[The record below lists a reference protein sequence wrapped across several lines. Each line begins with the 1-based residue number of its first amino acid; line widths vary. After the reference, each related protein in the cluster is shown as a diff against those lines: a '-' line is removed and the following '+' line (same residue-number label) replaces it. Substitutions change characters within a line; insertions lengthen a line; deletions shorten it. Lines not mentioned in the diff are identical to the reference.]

1 MRIPTAYTG
10 AFFFS
15 FLLYL
20 ATFENL
26 ARLVGHIIMA
36 LLCLVFRPSRLV
48 SSRLVSARIEIGN
61 GGGYDMIWNRKDSK
75 DSDGFGG

>member
-48 SSRLVSARIEIGN
+48 SARIGIGN